1 MKENSSLDK
10 KSLSIIA
17 GKKADWK
24 ELAKDCV
31 CFANGVGGKIL
42 IGIEDDDDFPS
53 ANQIINPHLIETIQK
68 KISSLTLYVGRLQ
81 ELIYEDLKN
90 YPESAISTINK
101 RIGEEIKQRTLKAK
115 LDEMIES
122 NLLMKKGEKRW
133 TLYSININQ

>member
-1 MKENSSLDK
+1 
-10 KSLSIIA
+10 
-17 GKKADWK
+17 
-24 ELAKDCV
+24 
-31 CFANGVGGKIL
+31 
-42 IGIEDDDDFPS
+42 
-53 ANQIINPHLIETIQK
+53 
-68 KISSLTLYVGRLQ
+68 LQ

-90 YPESAISTINK
+90 YPESAISAINK